1 MIHKRVFL
9 FMLLG
14 LFCIAVTFSGCT
26 LTFTQSDTLQLSL
39 SKPTEKAMSLVA
51 EFEAGEATI
60 SPVMSRRRPEV
71 SVPVVRASSIS
82 TFLTASLARFPTSL
96 FPNQGRCTRRF
107 PVIVYVGDHFL
118 PHYSSTKIGAI
129 SNRTEFSTLL

>member
-39 SKPTEKAMSLVA
+39 SEPTNKTLSLVA
-51 EFEAGEATI
+51 EFEAGEADNVAGNVTQKAG
-60 SPVMSRRRPEV
+60 S
-71 SVPVVRASSIS
+71 AC
-82 TFLTASLARFPTSL
+82 A
-96 FPNQGRCTRRF
+96 G
-107 PVIVYVGDHFL
+107 
-118 PHYSSTKIGAI
+118 GACI
-129 SNRTEFSTLL
+129 IY